1 MNGQTDT
8 GRERLRVAVDAA
20 HEAVQE
26 AHARLY
32 DVELAL
38 ERAEGDLIGGGM
50 PRDAIPEYV
59 VKRTEI
65 AELRP
70 LLVPVVRWLQKN
82 RRGIGSV
89 LAADAGKCTC
99 GYCGDVHAA

>member
-1 MNGQTDT
+1 MNGRTDN
-8 GRERLRVAVDAA
+8 GREQLRRAVETA

-38 ERAEGDLIGGGM
+38 ERAEGDAEFAGVKHTA
-50 PRDAIPEYV
+50 DALTMQRI
-59 VKRTEI
+59 EI

-70 LLVPVVRWLQKN
+70 LLVPIVRWLQRN

-89 LAADAGKCTC
+89 LAEGGERHGA
-99 GYCGDVHAA
+99 